1 MKFRDAEH
9 PDGAAKVTEL
19 HLSRNQLTVQSL
31 EKLGEVIALSAGDMR
46 EFDLSRNRIE
56 VCDDEQKELWF
67 GFLVKFDRCYV
78 LKKIDLGHNN
88 LGIKGVEMLARA
100 YLRSELDFV
109 EGEVEELGT
118 NGEEEDGTT
127 VVDGVALKVNGH
139 KENGNP
145 GRSRSKRSPGKGK
158 AKQNGKKNPHTHFD
172 IYHWTNMMFLVGNSG
187 AGSSSTGKSL
197 SPADLKRFA
206 CTRGLRSVP
215 FIILSSTS
223 MTTGAAV
230 HLASMILAH
239 RGPEHLL
246 AYLPGGKTPSL
257 PDVEG
262 RCNGLLWLPNDN
274 LSDLGHKMLDSAETL
289 REFTSEM
296 NPEEDQLHREGK
308 LPRDLEG
315 VNLVDLME
323 QRRQHTKLNTEFTR
337 VAKRARLEALRTE
350 GVHAAQMWS
359 AALRMIVVA
368 RTVLLDSAKR
378 DAADEHTEPENEHEV
393 QAQSQATAVE
403 SARAPVSDQGQN
415 GELTTFSSPK
425 NVSNGSAS
433 ISTQSEGP
441 VQSQPAAFSSNS
453 AFLSSHGKRYVPFN
467 YHSEQELSLPSYPII
482 PGSMQTALS
491 DLPND
496 SPPDSSVANEPSFL
510 NTTSGVRCEMNGY
523 STAAHTG
530 LENGSTLVQSGLFQP
545 GAAEFEANFPAL
557 DTSNNKGPPV
567 VAQQTIEKK
576 PATTPPQRKYQHQS
590 GQGQGQSGNA
600 QRKANARQSAP
611 GLEQKQKQP
620 EEKKH
625 EERDWR
631 YEFPMQVW
639 RKIIAHS
646 VDADGVLSRAQ
657 QERIIQYATDWKS
670 IGAELRSQ
678 GAEKHQQ
685 VWKLLDTVN
694 SFTYDC
700 LP

>member
-1 MKFRDAEH
+1 
-9 PDGAAKVTEL
+9 
-19 HLSRNQLTVQSL
+19 
-31 EKLGEVIALSAGDMR
+31 
-46 EFDLSRNRIE
+46 
-56 VCDDEQKELWF
+56 
-67 GFLVKFDRCYV
+67 
-78 LKKIDLGHNN
+78 
-88 LGIKGVEMLARA
+88 
-100 YLRSELDFV
+100 
-109 EGEVEELGT
+109 
-118 NGEEEDGTT
+118 
-127 VVDGVALKVNGH
+127 
-139 KENGNP
+139 
-145 GRSRSKRSPGKGK
+145 
-158 AKQNGKKNPHTHFD
+158 
-172 IYHWTNMMFLVGNSG
+172 
-187 AGSSSTGKSL
+187 
-197 SPADLKRFA
+197 
-206 CTRGLRSVP
+206 
-215 FIILSSTS
+215 

-239 RGPEHLL
+239 RNLEHLL

-262 RCNGLLWLPNDN
+262 RCNSLLWLPNDHM
-274 LSDLGHKMLDSAETL
+274 SDLGHKMLDSAEAL
-289 REFTSEM
+289 REFTSGM

-323 QRRQHTKLNTEFTR
+323 HRRQHTKLNTEFTR
-337 VAKRARLEALRTE
+337 IAKRARLEALRTE

-378 DAADEHTEPENEHEV
+378 DAADEHTESENEHEI
-393 QAQSQATAVE
+393 QAQATAVE
-403 SARAPVSDQGQN
+403 SARAPVSDRSQN
-415 GELTTFSSPK
+415 GEPATFSPPK
-425 NVSNGSAS
+425 HVSNGSVP
-433 ISTQSEGP
+433 ISTQSERP
-441 VQSQPAAFSSNS
+441 VQSQSAAFFSNS
-453 AFLSSHGKRYVPFN
+453 AFLSHGKRYVPFN

-482 PGSMQTALS
+482 PGSMQTSLT
-491 DLPND
+491 DLPDNF
-496 SPPDSSVANEPSFL
+496 PPDSSVANEPSFL

-530 LENGSTLVQSGLFQP
+530 LENVSMPAQSGLFQP

-557 DTSNNKGPPV
+557 DTSCNKGPPV

-576 PATTPPQRKYQHQS
+576 PATTPPQRKSQHQS

-600 QRKANARQSAP
+600 QRKANARQAAP
-611 GLEQKQKQP
+611 GPVQKQQP
-620 EEKKH
+620 EEKKKH
-625 EERDWR
+625 EDRDWR

-670 IGAELRSQ
+670 IAAELRSQ

-685 VWKLLDTVN
+685 IWKLLDTVN
-694 SFTYDC
+694 SFTYGC
-700 LP
+700 LS

>member
-1 MKFRDAEH
+1 
-9 PDGAAKVTEL
+9 
-19 HLSRNQLTVQSL
+19 
-31 EKLGEVIALSAGDMR
+31 
-46 EFDLSRNRIE
+46 
-56 VCDDEQKELWF
+56 
-67 GFLVKFDRCYV
+67 
-78 LKKIDLGHNN
+78 
-88 LGIKGVEMLARA
+88 
-100 YLRSELDFV
+100 
-109 EGEVEELGT
+109 
-118 NGEEEDGTT
+118 
-127 VVDGVALKVNGH
+127 
-139 KENGNP
+139 
-145 GRSRSKRSPGKGK
+145 
-158 AKQNGKKNPHTHFD
+158 
-172 IYHWTNMMFLVGNSG
+172 
-187 AGSSSTGKSL
+187 
-197 SPADLKRFA
+197 
-206 CTRGLRSVP
+206 
-215 FIILSSTS
+215 

-239 RGPEHLL
+239 RNPEHLL

-262 RCNGLLWLPNDN
+262 RCNGLLWLPNDHM
-274 LSDLGHKMLDSAETL
+274 SDLGHKMLDSAETL
-289 REFTSEM
+289 REFTSVI

-323 QRRQHTKLNTEFTR
+323 HRRQHTKLNTEFTR
-337 VAKRARLEALRTE
+337 IAKRARLEALRTE

-378 DAADEHTEPENEHEV
+378 DAADEHTESENEHEV
-393 QAQSQATAVE
+393 QNQATAVE

-425 NVSNGSAS
+425 HVSSGSVA

-441 VQSQPAAFSSNS
+441 VQSQPAAFSSNT
-453 AFLSSHGKRYVPFN
+453 AFLSHGKRYMPFN
-467 YHSEQELSLPSYPII
+467 YRSEQELSLPSYPII
-482 PGSMQTALS
+482 PGSMQASLT
-491 DLPND
+491 DLPDD
-496 SPPDSSVANEPSFL
+496 SPPESSVVNEPSFL
-510 NTTSGVRCEMNGY
+510 NTTSGVRCEVNGY

-530 LENGSTLVQSGLFQP
+530 LENGSTFAQSGLFQP

-557 DTSNNKGPPV
+557 DTSSNKGPV

-576 PATTPPQRKYQHQS
+576 LATTPQRKTQHQS

-600 QRKANARQSAP
+600 QRKANARQAAP
-611 GLEQKQKQP
+611 GPEQKQQP
-620 EEKKH
+620 EEKKKKH
-625 EERDWR
+625 EDRDWR

-646 VDADGVLSRAQ
+646 IDADGVLSRAQ

-670 IGAELRSQ
+670 IAAELRSQ

-685 VWKLLDTVN
+685 IWKLLDTVN
-694 SFTYDC
+694 SFTYGC
-700 LP
+700 LS

>member
-1 MKFRDAEH
+1 
-9 PDGAAKVTEL
+9 
-19 HLSRNQLTVQSL
+19 
-31 EKLGEVIALSAGDMR
+31 
-46 EFDLSRNRIE
+46 
-56 VCDDEQKELWF
+56 
-67 GFLVKFDRCYV
+67 
-78 LKKIDLGHNN
+78 
-88 LGIKGVEMLARA
+88 
-100 YLRSELDFV
+100 
-109 EGEVEELGT
+109 
-118 NGEEEDGTT
+118 
-127 VVDGVALKVNGH
+127 
-139 KENGNP
+139 
-145 GRSRSKRSPGKGK
+145 
-158 AKQNGKKNPHTHFD
+158 
-172 IYHWTNMMFLVGNSG
+172 
-187 AGSSSTGKSL
+187 
-197 SPADLKRFA
+197 
-206 CTRGLRSVP
+206 
-215 FIILSSTS
+215 

-230 HLASMILAH
+230 HLASMILAN

-257 PDVEG
+257 PDTED
-262 RCNGLLWLPNDN
+262 RCNGLLWLPNDH

-337 VAKRARLEALRTE
+337 IAKRARLEALRTE

-378 DAADEHTEPENEHEV
+378 DAADEHTESENEHEV
-393 QAQSQATAVE
+393 QGQGPATAVE

-415 GELTTFSSPK
+415 GEVTAFSPPK
-425 NVSNGSAS
+425 HVSNGSVS

-441 VQSQPAAFSSNS
+441 VQSQPAAASSNS
-453 AFLSSHGKRYVPFN
+453 ACLSHGKRYVPFN
-467 YHSEQELSLPSYPII
+467 YHSEQDLSLPSYPI
-482 PGSMQTALS
+482 PGSMQTSLT
-491 DLPND
+491 DLPD
-496 SPPDSSVANEPSFL
+496 DPPVDSSVVNGPSFL
-510 NTTSGVRCEMNGY
+510 DTTSGVRCEVNGY

-530 LENGSTLVQSGLFQP
+530 LENGSTLAQSTLFQP

-557 DTSNNKGPPV
+557 DTSNNKGPLV

-576 PATTPPQRKYQHQS
+576 PAATPPQRKSQHQAQS

-600 QRKANARQSAP
+600 QRKANARHAAP
-611 GLEQKQKQP
+611 ESEQKQKQS

-625 EERDWR
+625 EDRDWR

-670 IGAELRSQ
+670 IAAELRSQ

-685 VWKLLDTVN
+685 IWKLLDTVN
-694 SFTYDC
+694 SFTYAC
-700 LP
+700 LS